1 MVEDKE
7 HSGRPPE
14 LDDDALFALVKSDS
28 RLSTYEMSS
37 RLWSSHTTISRHILA
52 LGFVQKFGKWL
63 PHQLTDDQRLT
74 RITLCTS
81 LLIRRRTT
89 QWLRDIITGD
99 EKWVLYVNHSRK
111 RQ

>member
-37 RLWSSHTTISRHILA
+37 RLGSSHITISRPKLA
-52 LGFVQKFGKWL
+52 FGFVQKFGKRF

-74 RITLCTS
+74 RATLCTYM
-81 LLIRRRTT
+81 LTCRRIT
-89 QWLRDIITGD
+89 QWLRDIIIGD

-111 RQ
+111 